1 MLKPAIQ
8 YKEPLIKL
16 LTNLWFE
23 DKYKYYNSEW
33 YYSTPEIKNCTWD
46 KHEFVS
52 VDNDNNILGFID
64 YYVDRCANKATS
76 FCALS
81 FTATPTLAFGKDL
94 YQAIDEVFCKFK
106 FNKLRFAVIIGN
118 PIEKTYD
125 KLIAKYGG
133 AVTGY
138 SKQEVRLSDGELY
151 DMKTYEIMREDY
163 LKCKKNMNKQ

>member
-8 YKEPLIKL
+8 YKTEITKL
-16 LTNLWFE
+16 LTDIWFD
-23 DKYKYYNSEW
+23 DKYKYYISDW
-33 YYSTPEIKNCTWD
+33 YYDVPEIKDSTWNR
-46 KHEFVS
+46 HEFVS
-52 VDNDNNILGFID
+52 LDTNTSILGYIH
-64 YYVDRCANKATS
+64 YSIDRCANKACS
-76 FCALS
+76 FCAIS
-81 FTATPTLAFGKDL
+81 FTSIPTLTFGRDL

-163 LKCKKNMNKQ
+163 LKCKRNMNKL